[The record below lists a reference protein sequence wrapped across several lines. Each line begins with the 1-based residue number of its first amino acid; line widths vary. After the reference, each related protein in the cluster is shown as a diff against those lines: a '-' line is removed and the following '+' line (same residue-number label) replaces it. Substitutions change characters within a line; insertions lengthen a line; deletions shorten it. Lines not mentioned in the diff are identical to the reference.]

1 MATNEEMLVSNI
13 TDLLFCKRWKYF
25 YESLVIHFCT
35 PNVYGAIFYILFIM
49 FPGLLPVFIIK
60 INKMNHP

>member
-13 TDLLFCKRWKYF
+13 TDFCKRWKYC

-35 PNVYGAIFYILFIM
+35 PNVYGAILYFLFIM
-49 FPGLLPVFIIK
+49 FPGLLPVFINK
-60 INKMNHP
+60 INKMNHL